1 MSIRKKWLSQAAVML
16 GIAAVVMVGRTDVQA
31 ANVQEV
37 KTARQLVQR
46 MSSYWD
52 PSCAAET
59 VINTG
64 NGTVTQNG
72 RNVEFEDAFEVSEDE
87 QTPNL
92 YSSYAV
98 QSYFEDHPAD
108 VSEVRGNKITVVDPY
123 QTKQIIL
130 HSSALGDTC
139 GASEVLHYAD
149 ADTYYLR
156 YDTEE
161 DTKTAYEKLHD
172 RYGENCVLDQVLQ
185 ADDSLLTVSGGKT
198 VTWGAAYMGLDVLK
212 YAPTVTNIGGHAT
225 VAVIDTGINSA
236 HTMFAGRT
244 ISSASRNLVDNSTD
258 ISDNSGHGS
267 HVAGIIADATPSQVD
282 LLILRVFT
290 AKGQSTSAIV
300 QAAVAYAV
308 EKNADVINL
317 SLGDTD
323 YTSAKSDWLAGYID
337 AAWNKGIPIVCAAGN
352 SRKDVSSCYPA
363 CNEKTIAVSAINKSG
378 QFAANFNS
386 KEGSNYGSGIDF
398 AAPGVAVESA
408 SNRNNYELNSKSG
421 TSMAAPYVT
430 AAAAYIKLAA
440 PEMSVPKIKQMLISY
455 AEDYGTP
462 GKDAYYGYGVIKLA
476 DLKIALEQN
485 AVLTVKQP
493 VMTFEGTPC
502 TPGVSVSKIPAS
514 EYVVTYK
521 NNDTPGTGTVIVTGK
536 GLYTGSLTATFKIQ
550 MRSPVMQGVENK
562 TGGLGVSWNN
572 VPGAEYYG
580 IYKKTGNGS
589 FTLADTV
596 SASKLTWTDKKVTA
610 GKAYTY
616 RIKAING
623 SITSGYSAQLT
634 AAYVGTAKIS
644 SISVGNKG
652 ITLKWKK
659 TSGVSGY
666 YVYRRTEGQPIWKYL
681 KKINSAKTVTYADT
695 KCTTGTGYDYKVV
708 PYRIISRKTYVGDA
722 ANIKSILYL
731 KKMSTPSVRNVK
743 GRKAQVF
750 WKQAKRAEGYQ
761 IRYATKKSM
770 AGAKTVRISSGTI
783 RTTVLS
789 GLKKNKT
796 YYVQIRAIRHG
807 EKMTGYSAWSAAKSI
822 RIKK

>member
-1 MSIRKKWLSQAAVML
+1 MSIRRKWLSRAAVMF
-16 GIAAVVMVGRTDVQA
+16 GIAAAVVYGRTDVQA
-31 ANVQEV
+31 ASVQEV
-37 KTARQLVQR
+37 KTAGQLVQK

-52 PSCAAET
+52 SSLAAET

-72 RNVEFEDAFEVSEDE
+72 SEVEFEEAFEVPEDE

-98 QSYFEDHPAD
+98 QSYFEDHPAEVCE
-108 VSEVRGNKITVVDPY
+108 VSGNRITVVDPY

-130 HSSALGDTC
+130 HTSFLGDTC

-161 DTKTAYEKLHD
+161 DTKAAYEKLQN
-172 RYGENCVLDQVLQ
+172 RYGDACVLDQVIQ

-198 VTWGAAYMGLDVLK
+198 VTWGAAYMGLDYLK
-212 YAPTVTNIGGHAT
+212 YAPTVTTLGGHAT

-258 ISDNSGHGS
+258 ISDASGHGS
-267 HVAGIIADATPSQVD
+267 HVAGIIADATPSQVE

-290 AKGQSTSAIV
+290 AKGQSTSAVV

-308 EKNADVINL
+308 EQNADVINI
-317 SLGDTD
+317 SLGDTS
-323 YTSAKSDWLAGYID
+323 YTSAKGDWLAGYID
-337 AAWNKGIPIVCAAGN
+337 AAWEKGIPIVCAAGN
-352 SRKDVSSCYPA
+352 SRKDVSTCYPA
-363 CNEKTIAVSAINKSG
+363 CHEKTIAVSAINKNG
-378 QFAANFNS
+378 QFAASFNS

-408 SNRNNYELNSKSG
+408 SNSNNYELNSKSG

-430 AAAAYIKLAA
+430 AAATYIKLAA
-440 PEMSVPKIKQMLISY
+440 PEMSVSKVKQMLIAY

-476 DLKIALEQN
+476 DLKMALEQS

-493 VMTFEGTPC
+493 VMTFEGAAC
-502 TPGVSVSKIPAS
+502 TPGVSVSGIPAS
-514 EYVVTYK
+514 QYVVTYK
-521 NNDTPGTGTVIVTGK
+521 NNEAPGTGTVIVTGK
-536 GLYTGSLTATFKIQ
+536 GLYSGTLTATFKIQ

-562 TGGLGVSWNN
+562 TGGLKVSWNS
-572 VPGAEYYG
+572 VPGAEHYG

-589 FTLADTV
+589 FTLANTV
-596 SASKLTWTDKKVTA
+596 SASNLSWTDKKVTA
-610 GKAYTY
+610 GKTYTY
-616 RIKAING
+616 RIRAIKG
-623 SITSGYSAQLT
+623 SVTSGYSAQLT

-644 SISVGNKG
+644 SISVGDRG

-659 TSGVSGY
+659 VSGVSGY
-666 YVYRRTEGQPIWKYL
+666 YVYRRTEGQSVWKYL
-681 KKINSAKTVTYADT
+681 KKISSEKTVSYTDT
-695 KCTTGTGYDYKVV
+695 KGVAGTACDYKVV

-722 ANIKSILYL
+722 ANTKRILYL
-731 KKMSTPSVRNVK
+731 KKMSAPSVRNVK
-743 GRKAQVF
+743 GRKVQVF
-750 WKQAKRAEGYQ
+750 WKQAAKVDGYQ
-761 IRYATKKSM
+761 IRYATKKNM
-770 AGAKTVRISSGTI
+770 TAAKTVQISSGTL

-796 YYVQIRAIRHG
+796 YYVQIRAVRHA
-807 EKMTGYSAWSAAKSI
+807 EKLTGYSAWSTVKSI
-822 RIKK
+822 RVRK